1 MCMEFQINNAVL
13 NEALKVLNKVIP
25 LRSTLPVLSTVLF
38 TSDGGKLSVRSTN
51 LEVSIEFL
59 LDAKISD
66 PINTAIPISKIFS
79 ITSSLKNE
87 ELTFNIEDNYKVN
100 IKTEF
105 GEYNIMG
112 ISPED
117 FPAKINVSQSENISF
132 SSEEIK
138 NLIDYTSTSAS
149 TDDLKPALQG
159 VLLDMNEAKTV
170 FVATDGHRLSKMELD
185 KNNTTSKKI
194 ILPIKFLQLIQGF
207 LNETKNVELIIGE
220 NHAQIYFEGT
230 NISTR
235 LIKDAYPDYEK
246 VIPKDNDKELKVQT
260 KDLIESL
267 KRVSVF
273 SNKKTKQATLSI
285 QNNLIEIKTED
296 VETATSA
303 KEKVSCQ
310 YSNEDIVVAF
320 NSEYLKEILEK
331 TSTEETTILLKN
343 PLSAALI
350 LPGEAPK
357 NKISLLMPIRLN

>member
-1 MCMEFQINNAVL
+1 
-13 NEALKVLNKVIP
+13 
-25 LRSTLPVLSTVLF
+25 
-38 TSDGGKLSVRSTN
+38 
-51 LEVSIEFL
+51 
-59 LDAKISD
+59 
-66 PINTAIPISKIFS
+66 
-79 ITSSLKNE
+79 
-87 ELTFNIEDNYKVN
+87 
-100 IKTEF
+100 
-105 GEYNIMG
+105 MG